1 MLFCFSVLRYETSVF
16 SCPMR
21 KAIKGE
27 ILDIKERTQREAL
40 VLNKIKGI
48 KASLLLKLQKSR

>member
-1 MLFCFSVLRYETSVF
+1 
-16 SCPMR
+16 MR

-27 ILDIKERTQREAL
+27 ILNIKERTQREAL
-40 VLNKIKGI
+40 VLNEIKSI